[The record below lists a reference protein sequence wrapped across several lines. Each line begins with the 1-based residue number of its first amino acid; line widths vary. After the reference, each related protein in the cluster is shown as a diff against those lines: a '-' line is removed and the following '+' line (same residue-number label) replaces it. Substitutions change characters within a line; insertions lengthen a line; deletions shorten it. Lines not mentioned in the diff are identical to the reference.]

1 LDKASYV
8 LSRVLLAIPTLL
20 VISLVSF
27 WIVQSP
33 PGEFQ
38 GAPYRLPREPF
49 LIQYLKWVSGFLRG
63 DFGYSLT
70 WHVPV
75 RELVGG
81 RLLLTT
87 VISLA
92 ALLFTFA
99 VAVPA
104 GVFCAVRRRSIWDY
118 GFTLFG
124 SLGLAI
130 PNFLLALLLMYAAY
144 AHFGIVPGSILSPDM
159 VESPWSG
166 ARVLDL
172 LQHLWVP
179 VLVVGMAHM
188 CAVLRTVRANL
199 LDELPKE
206 YVAAARTRGLSGRRL
221 IWRYPVRVAMN
232 PIVSTVGWLLPAIV
246 SGETLVAVV
255 LGLPTIGP
263 LLLDAL
269 LRQDTY
275 LAGAIV
281 MLLAFLTVIG
291 TLLSDLLLAWV
302 DPRIRL

>member
-1 LDKASYV
+1 V
-8 LSRVLLAIPTLL
+8 LWAFPTLL

-38 GAPYRLPREPF
+38 GAPFRLAREPF
-49 LIQYLKWVSGFLRG
+49 LIQYLKWVSAFLRG
-63 DFGYSLT
+63 DFGYSLA

-81 RLLLTT
+81 RLLLTMT
-87 VISLA
+87 ISLS
-92 ALLFTFA
+92 ALVVTFA

-104 GVFCAVRRRSIWDY
+104 GVYCALHPRSLWDY
-118 GFTLFG
+118 GFTFLG

-130 PNFLLALLLMYAAY
+130 PSFVLALILVYVNYMR
-144 AHFGIVPGSILSPDM
+144 FGTVPGGVLSPTM
-159 VESPWSG
+159 VEAPWSWAKG
-166 ARVLDL
+166 LDL

-179 VLVVGMAHM
+179 VLVVGTAHM
-188 CAVLRTVRANL
+188 CAVLRTVRGNL
-199 LDELPKE
+199 LDELPKD
-206 YVAAARTRGLSGRRL
+206 YVAAARTRGLPGRRL
-221 IWRYPVRVAMN
+221 IWKYPVRVAVN
-232 PIVSTVGWLLPAIV
+232 PIISTAGWLLPAIV
-246 SGETLVAVV
+246 SGEMLVAVV

-263 LLLDAL
+263 LLLAAL
-269 LRQDTY
+269 LSQDTY

-281 MLLAFLTVIG
+281 MLLACLTVLG
-291 TLLSDLLLAWV
+291 TLLSDLLLAWA